1 MLCRQVEQM
10 LSTEDHGKD
19 LASVTNLLKK
29 HQLMEADIA
38 AHDVR
43 IVQRCALCQPS
54 CLISLHLSVFCQRC
68 DLCQL
73 ACLISLHLFSFLP
86 VLSP

>member
-1 MLCRQVEQM
+1 M

-54 CLISLHLSVFCQRC
+54 CLISLHL
-68 DLCQL
+68 
-73 ACLISLHLFSFLP
+73 FSFLP
-86 VLSP
+86 ALRLVPAGLLDFSSPVQFSASAAPCASRPA

>member
-1 MLCRQVEQM
+1 M

-43 IVQRCALCQPS
+43 IVQCCALC
-54 CLISLHLSVFCQRC
+54 R
-68 DLCQL
+68 L

>member
-1 MLCRQVEQM
+1 MLCCADRCCVVLTGVVLCRQVEQM
-10 LSTEDHGKD
+10 LGTEDHGKD

-43 IVQRCALCQPS
+43 YL
-54 CLISLHLSVFCQRC
+54 
-68 DLCQL
+68 QL
-73 ACLISLHLFSFLP
+73 GSG
-86 VLSP
+86 